1 MKWIACT
8 VIQKLVTKDVC
19 EVEDGLVLGVIR
31 FRSGNVCLDTVDL
44 LIRP

>member
-8 VIQKLVTKDVC
+8 IIQKLVPKDVC
-19 EVEDGLVLGVIR
+19 QVEDRLVLGVISLG
-31 FRSGNVCLDTVDL
+31 SGDVCLDTVDL